1 MAKAKKTTR
10 KTAKKSS
17 KRKKEIKMRNS
28 PAHDF
33 AKFAI
38 LGTVAAF
45 GLWLLSGLASAGLV
59 SQMTTWISEKSL
71 QATAQTGF
79 AIREVSVAGRSRTDP
94 EELRCLLNVEEGA
107 PIFGFD
113 PAMAATRIAS
123 ISWVEDVRIR
133 RSLPDKITVN
143 LTERVPVAM
152 WQNDGSLAVID
163 REGRVLTRDNLEEF
177 SYLPLVIGKDAH
189 KHIAA
194 LSVML
199 NAEPELTKYLES
211 AVRIGERRWD
221 LLLTGGTRVKLPEHA
236 PEFALAA
243 LMKMH
248 KDEKILDHQ
257 WISIDLR
264 VENRAVFRPERAAI
278 NTTTTASAGHGNK
291 DVKN

>member
-10 KTAKKSS
+10 KTAKKNST
-17 KRKKEIKMRNS
+17 RKKEIKMRNS
-28 PAHDF
+28 SAHDF
-33 AKFAI
+33 TKFAI

-59 SQMTTWISEKSL
+59 SQMKTWISEKSL

-94 EELRCLLNVEEGA
+94 AELRRLLNVEEGA
-107 PIFGFD
+107 PIFGFT
-113 PAMAATRIAS
+113 PALAATRIAS
-123 ISWVEDVRIR
+123 IPWVEDVRIHR
-133 RSLPDKITVN
+133 NLPDKITVD

-152 WQNDGSLAVID
+152 WQNDGALAVID

-177 SYLPLVIGKDAH
+177 SYLPLIIGKDAH
-189 KHIAA
+189 KHITA
-194 LSVML
+194 LSIML

-236 PEFALAA
+236 PELALAA

-248 KDEKILDHQ
+248 KDEKILDRQ
-257 WISIDLR
+257 WTYIDLR
-264 VENRAVFRPERAAI
+264 VEDRAVFRPERASK
-278 NTTTTASAGHGNK
+278 NTTKTASAGHGKK